1 MKKVFDQTVRDLK
14 REVNKKVLKVPGIEQ
29 KVLDA
34 TSNEPWGP
42 HGSNLADIAL
52 ATRNYH
58 EYQLIMNV
66 IWKRIN
72 DTGKNWRHV
81 YKALTVLE
89 YLVAN
94 GSERVIDEIREHAYQ
109 LSTLSDFQYIDSSGR
124 DQGSNVR
131 RKSLSLVSLVNDKER
146 VLEVRQKALNNKD
159 KYRANRPGGYGDRYD
174 DDRYGNREEDRNGY
188 GKERDWGSRDDDRY
202 GRSKDPYSRD
212 GDRYG
217 RDLDDRCVRDSYRD
231 DDYRGHGNDD
241 YQYGSRNR
249 RSTDRDTERSHDD
262 DDRYSSRSS
271 GGRADGLPQ
280 DERRQEHKISDPVGA
295 PPSYEE
301 AVKDT
306 QNQIQDEKDG
316 GSSAASSQ
324 NASSPVA
331 PKVSSPAGSTGQG
344 SDHAVERVPVAA
356 PTKDVDAFDEFDPRS
371 APAAPQ
377 TAISPDMD
385 FFGSLAESDANSL
398 ALMPAALVAPSE
410 PDSSINSGYVTDLV
424 ALSTA
429 STVMS
434 QPSEN
439 PFGDP
444 PFKATPAENFSAQP
458 QSSEPTSFQ
467 PPSMVGGAEP
477 FPTVAQITET
487 VPNFDFGNALG
498 GLTYTPTSVPDGQQ
512 SSANVASQP
521 LGFPE
526 AQATNDIL
534 DTLLPPTGVPT
545 MASSVP
551 SQPPGV
557 TYMQTPH
564 MNLPT
569 QTEVSASLAPQ
580 SVQFPSQ
587 VPQPAAPSSIQTA
600 PPGLALQSSAVAAND
615 PLAALT
621 TALPTVKS
629 QPSIDKFE
637 PKSAVWADTLSR
649 GLVNLNISGPKINPL
664 ADIGIDFESINRK
677 EKREAKSSAAPVTST
692 ITMGKA
698 MGSGSGIGRAG
709 ASGLAPPPNPMAGS
723 GIGMGMGPGGPGM
736 GMGVGMGMGLGV
748 SGGYGIA
755 MNQPMNQ
762 PMGIG
767 GMSMGMGMNMNMNM
781 GMGMGMNMG
790 MAPGTPLR
798 PLMGMPPQGPVM
810 PGAGY
815 NPMMGPGPYSSQQP
829 YGGGYR

>member
-1 MKKVFDQTVRDLK
+1 MKKVFGQTVRDLK

-159 KYRANRPGGYGDRYD
+159 KYRSNRPGGYGDRYD
-174 DDRYGNREEDRNGY
+174 DDRYGNREDDRNGY

-231 DDYRGHGNDD
+231 GDYRGRGNDD

-249 RSTDRDTERSHDD
+249 RSTDRDTERSHED
-262 DDRYSSRSS
+262 DDRYSSRGS
-271 GGRADGLPQ
+271 RADGFPQ
-280 DERRQEHKISDPVGA
+280 DERRQEYKIPDSIGA

-301 AVKDT
+301 ALKDA
-306 QNQIQDEKDG
+306 QNHIQDEKDG
-316 GSSAASSQ
+316 GSVAASPQ
-324 NASSPVA
+324 NESSPVV
-331 PKVSSPAGSTGQG
+331 PKVSSPAGSSGQG
-344 SDHAVERVPVAA
+344 PDHVVEGVPVAA
-356 PTKDVDAFDEFDPRS
+356 STKEVDPFDEFDPRS
-371 APAAPQ
+371 TPAVPQ
-377 TAISPDMD
+377 AAFPPDMD
-385 FFGSLAESDANSL
+385 FFGSLAVSDANSL
-398 ALMPAALVAPSE
+398 ALMPVASDAPSE
-410 PDSSINSGYVTDLV
+410 PDSSINSGYGTDFV

-434 QPSEN
+434 QPGEN

-444 PFKATPAENFSAQP
+444 PFKATPPENFSAQP
-458 QSSEPTSFQ
+458 QSSEPTILQ

-477 FPTVAQITET
+477 FPAVAQATET
-487 VPNFDFGNALG
+487 VPNFDFGDALG
-498 GLTYTPTSVPDGQQ
+498 GLTYTPTSVPNGPQ

-521 LGFPE
+521 LWFPE

-534 DTLLPPTGVPT
+534 DALLPPTGVPT
-545 MASSVP
+545 MASSLP
-551 SQPPGV
+551 AQPVGM
-557 TYMQTPH
+557 THMQTPH
-564 MNLPT
+564 MNIPP

-580 SVQFPSQ
+580 SVQFPSY
-587 VPQPAAPSSIQTA
+587 VSQPAAPSSIQTA
-600 PPGLALQSSAVAAND
+600 PLGHALQSSALAAND

-621 TALPTVKS
+621 TGLPTVKS

-637 PKSAVWADTLSR
+637 PKSTVWADTLSR

-677 EKREAKSSAAPVTST
+677 EKREAKSSAAPVTTST

-698 MGSGSGIGRAG
+698 MGTGSGIGRAG
-709 ASGLAPPPNPMAGS
+709 ASGLAPPPNHMAGFWNWHGHGTWWS
-723 GIGMGMGPGGPGM
+723 GQGMGIGG
-736 GMGVGMGMGLGV
+736 
-748 SGGYGIA
+748 SYGSA

-762 PMGIG
+762 A
-767 GMSMGMGMNMNMNM
+767 MGMGGMNMNMNM

-790 MAPGTPLR
+790 MAPGAPMR
-798 PLMGMPPQGPVM
+798 PPMGMPPNHPQGPGM

-815 NPMMGPGPYSSQQP
+815 NPMIGTRSL
-829 YGGGYR
+829 